1 MVRKEALY
9 ALGKHL
15 QLEKYIILGRS
26 FKHNQTISQCMVAD
40 AFEALIGAV
49 YLDGGLEVSRSLVI
63 ELYHKAM
70 EQPFTQLVSK
80 DAKTKLQEWCQKNKL
95 SMPIYHTQEEPEE
108 EKADDLHLGQKETK
122 NAKQLFL
129 VRLEMK
135 SPELEVSAY
144 GQTKKK
150 AQMQAANAMLTLLE
164 NQIKQQKTKGK

>member
-1 MVRKEALY
+1 
-9 ALGKHL
+9 
-15 QLEKYIILGRS
+15 
-26 FKHNQTISQCMVAD
+26 
-40 AFEALIGAV
+40 
-49 YLDGGLEVSRSLVI
+49 
-63 ELYHKAM
+63 
-70 EQPFTQLVSK
+70 
-80 DAKTKLQEWCQKNKL
+80 
-95 SMPIYHTQEEPEE
+95 MPIYHTQEEPEE